1 MPGGTEN
8 DLQCVNVGKRVKS
21 PGSKEPKDMRLQSID
36 GAQWIPACLLEIL
49 PYQPMTGQMSP
60 EQTTE
65 MLNHALHLPAKNAA
79 LIERE
84 GLQILGLK
92 PQAGAGSTQQLVS
105 AQASKHLA
113 R

>member
-1 MPGGTEN
+1 
-8 DLQCVNVGKRVKS
+8 
-21 PGSKEPKDMRLQSID
+21 
-36 GAQWIPACLLEIL
+36 
-49 PYQPMTGQMSP
+49 
-60 EQTTE
+60 

-84 GLQILGLK
+84 GLRILGLK

-105 AQASKHLA
+105 TQASKHLA

>member
-1 MPGGTEN
+1 MPGETEN
-8 DLQCVNVGKRVKS
+8 DLRCVNVGKRIKS
-21 PGSKEPKDMRLQSID
+21 PRSGNLVDMREQSKD

-65 MLNHALHLPAKNAA
+65 MLNHALHLPAKNAG
-79 LIERE
+79 LIDQE
-84 GLQILGLK
+84 GLRILGLK
-92 PQAGAGSTQQLVS
+92 PPSGAGSNEQLVS
-105 AQASKHLA
+105 FQASRYLT